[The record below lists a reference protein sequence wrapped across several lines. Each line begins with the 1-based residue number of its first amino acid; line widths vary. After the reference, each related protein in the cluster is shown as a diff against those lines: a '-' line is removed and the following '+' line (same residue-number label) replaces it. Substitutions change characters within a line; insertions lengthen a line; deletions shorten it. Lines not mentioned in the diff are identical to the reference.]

1 MPRVKRGVNAIK
13 KRRTVMKLAKG
24 YRGARHK
31 KIKAAREAVM
41 HALVYAYRD
50 RRVRK
55 REFRQL
61 WIARI
66 NAAARMFDISY
77 SRLIDGL
84 NKAGVEVNRKILAD
98 LAIRNQ
104 AEFGAYVKLAKS
116 HLPAVAAA
124 N

>member
-24 YRGARHK
+24 FRGARHK
-31 KIKAAREAVM
+31 KIKSAREAVM
-41 HALVYAYRD
+41 HALTYSYRD

-66 NAAARMFDISY
+66 NAAARLFELSY
-77 SRLIDGL
+77 SRLMAGL
-84 NKAGVEVNRKILAD
+84 TRAGVEINRKLLAD
-98 LAIRNQ
+98 LAVRDIAAFEQ
-104 AEFGAYVKLAKS
+104 YVTLAKN
-116 HLPAVAAA
+116 HPPAVAAT
-124 N
+124 